1 MKITCYLDNK
11 IPEFRFSEKARAV
24 LQKYLPEASI
34 VNAEAENN
42 FIEELPDTDVAV
54 VWRFEQSWFEL
65 APHLK
70 ILATPAAGK
79 DFFSVEL
86 PESVEKLHGSFHGK
100 IMAESVVAMI
110 LSCSRG
116 ILAAH
121 SWQRRDPWARVA
133 IAAQMRALRDQHV
146 VILGFG
152 SIGEWVGR
160 LLKPFGV
167 RITGIKRKVKG
178 KPDYFGPRDRVV
190 SVDLLDSM
198 LTEADH
204 LVMVLPSGNST
215 DKIMDARRLSLLP
228 KRCYLHNVGRG
239 NSIDEDALA
248 HYLRE
253 GGISGACLDVFSQ
266 EPLPTSN
273 PLLSCPNILL
283 MPHVSAIG
291 EQYIPLFMEELAE
304 SIQERLT
311 DWDE

>member
-1 MKITCYLDNK
+1 MKITCYLENE
-11 IPEFRFSEKARAV
+11 IPEFRFSDKARAV
-24 LQKYLPEASI
+24 LQKYLPEAKI
-34 VNAEAENN
+34 VHAEAENN

-54 VWRFEQSWFEL
+54 VWHFEQSWFEL
-65 APHLK
+65 APNLK

-79 DFFSVEL
+79 DFFTVDL
-86 PESVEKLHGSFHGK
+86 PETVEKVHGGFHGQ

-110 LSCSRG
+110 LACARG

-121 SWQRRDPWARVA
+121 SWQRRDPWARLQ
-133 IAAQMRALRDQHV
+133 IASQMRALRDQHV

-152 SIGEWVGR
+152 SIGEWVAR

-167 RITGIKRKVKG
+167 RITGIKRTVG
-178 KPDYFGPRDRVV
+178 DKPDYFGPRDRVV

-215 DKIMDARRLSLLP
+215 DKILDARRLSLLP

-248 HYLRE
+248 HCLRE
-253 GGISGACLDVFSQ
+253 GGISGACLDVFSK
-266 EPLPTSN
+266 EPLPTNN
-273 PLLSCPNILL
+273 PLLSCPNVLL

-291 EQYIPLFMEELAE
+291 EQYIPLFMEELAGV
-304 SIQERLT
+304 IQERMGEWK
-311 DWDE
+311 D